1 MNRRAFL
8 SKLGLGCL
16 VAPAIAKAVLA
27 DEADS
32 IPNGLKEEWGS
43 VGEPRLFVHHEFH
56 NCYMNSFY
64 DDPKDFGVSAEKFLD
79 YTTKHFAEN
88 NPWNDLFPK

>member
-1 MNRRAFL
+1 
-8 SKLGLGCL
+8 
-16 VAPAIAKAVLA
+16 
-27 DEADS
+27 
-32 IPNGLKEEWGS
+32 
-43 VGEPRLFVHHEFH
+43 
-56 NCYMNSFY
+56 MNSFY